1 MSSSTAELRPRVLS
15 ATPGRLRVHL
25 SGWGGEDAEALA
37 RRMVAIPGVTQAQ
50 ARASTHNALI
60 GFDRTSTTL
69 DALLD
74 RLGALLSASSGPPM
88 DAPTSTGGRRG
99 EPPAGRSGSRS
110 EAAERESEDGSR
122 TRPLGSISGVL
133 REGAGR
139 FGRARIAVRG
149 LDRDPQL
156 SRRVVEALE
165 RRPEVKRV
173 VVSAATGRV
182 LVEFSSRVTDLQD
195 LLAQVSRLELPD
207 LPGDDRPG
215 HPLDPAPLLQ
225 SGSRLAGSL
234 AGLALLGARQL
245 MGAPSAPLSSSAPAT
260 VAGTVGILEG
270 IPPVRD
276 GLRQALGRDRAQLL
290 LSGTAIVS
298 LTLSGSPLGLA
309 LTGAGAL
316 RLLTEV
322 RARRTSWRDYEQRL
336 GDAAASHPG
345 AVVRLEAGER
355 VPLRA
360 RTIEGTATA
369 TGRDGLPHALVAG
382 ADVQAGARLLSGRV
396 VAELV
401 GDRAFT
407 PQPRPA
413 APRPDVLERYLGLVG
428 PLSLAYA
435 GLSVVLRR
443 SLPSAFTALLLVNP
457 RAALIGSEAADTG
470 ASARVL
476 RAGVTVVGTRPE
488 RVLRCPDVLLIDGPR
503 TLSDGLEMSRIL
515 PLGGADREQ
524 VAAWAAGI
532 AAASGS
538 PWGPALRGPHAIA
551 ADDGNFDGTTA
562 SATVSGQRYAL
573 VAAGETWAEHAA
585 VRRTK
590 DAGEEALV
598 LLGPQQHDEP
608 LAVIGLRPRVAA
620 GASELVR
627 ACREHGCEITVLE
640 RGDRRASRALARRV
654 DVSLVV
660 EADLVELVRDRQRG
674 GDRVALLSDS
684 AAAAEAFEACD
695 LAIGLTSGRSARFS
709 ARADLMAPDLS
720 AVAAVIEAGARRDAS
735 SNASVGL
742 SLGANVLGGAWGLQG
757 APGLERASYAT
768 YAAALSAIGVG
779 WQRLRGGRRSHSLVA
794 RLTDPRPERW
804 GRLREEVV
812 LQALDSRTEGLTG
825 AEVAQRH
832 GRPPASARRNPL
844 LSAVSEQLQS
854 PLTGVLAAGGAL
866 SLVLGAPADVV
877 MIGAV
882 IVANVLVGSWQERQA
897 GRAAEALEQIGAIT
911 ARVVRDGQ
919 TVEVAAHEVVTGDI
933 LLVASGDRVVADA
946 RLLEAAA
953 LEVDEASLTGESL
966 PVSKGPHAEPHGA
979 RVVLEGSDVTVGSGR
994 AVVAAVGEGTRLGA
1008 TAAALAIDET
1018 RESPLGQR
1026 LNDLFR
1032 RGLPLIVGA
1041 GALVTL
1047 SGIAWGGAPLGQL
1060 ALGAS
1065 IAVAAV
1071 PEGLPLL
1078 AGVASAAVGR
1088 RLAGRNALLRRLAAV
1103 ESLGRVD
1110 VACADKTGTL
1120 TQGHLAVSHVDSL
1133 DAIVRLPA
1141 GMGDRPRHVLEVA
1154 ALASPRP
1161 DGPQASAHP
1170 TDGAVLDAAAS
1181 AGLSERLTDER
1192 TAEAPFDP
1200 ARSFHATVLS
1210 GAVCVKGAAE
1220 TIVPRCVA
1228 VRRARGDEPLDDR
1241 ARDVLLRRAEEL
1253 GGQGLRVLMVAEGPA
1268 PRSAEDPQD
1277 LIAVGFLGISD
1288 PLRAGVKEAVARC
1301 KAAGVRVVML
1311 TGDHAAT
1318 ARAIA
1323 ADAGL
1328 DADDDSVISG
1338 DELSELDNGELD
1350 RRLESASVVAR
1361 ITPLDK
1367 LRIVESMQRSGH
1379 TVAMTGDGVND
1390 APALRL
1396 ADVGVAMGAGGTEVA
1411 RQAADLVLA
1420 DDDFATLVEAL
1431 VEGRAFWENL
1441 RRALGLLLGGN
1452 LGELGLI
1459 AIASVLGRTSPLTTR
1474 QILAVNLVTD
1484 VLPAVAVAVQPPEHR
1499 DLSVLARERPD
1510 DFDAPLRRDILR
1522 RGAATALPAL
1532 GAFLAMGAGG
1542 PAQTVA
1548 FASIVVTQLAQTL
1561 DAGRS
1566 EGRVSPSVAGAIA
1579 GSGAL
1584 LAATLTVAP
1593 MRAFLGLAAPTP
1605 AAAGLIVLTAPAAV
1619 LLSRALQREGPGAMR
1634 LLPAG

>member
-1 MSSSTAELRPRVLS
+1 MSSSTAEARPRVLS

-25 SGWGGEDAEALA
+25 SGWSGGDAQALA
-37 RRMVAIPGVTQAQ
+37 SRMVAIPGVTQAQ

-60 GFDRTSTTL
+60 QFDRASTTV

-74 RLGALLSASSGPPM
+74 RLGALLRASP
-88 DAPTSTGGRRG
+88 APAADVAAATGRRR
-99 EPPAGRSGSRS
+99 EEAPADRPRSSAPERDSAGGSR
-110 EAAERESEDGSR
+110 AH
-122 TRPLGSISGVL
+122 PLSAISGGL
-133 REGAGR
+133 REGAGH

-156 SRRVVEALE
+156 SRRVVEVLE
-165 RRPEVKRV
+165 RRPDVKRAV
-173 VVSAATGRV
+173 ASAATGRV

-195 LLAQVSRLELPD
+195 LLAQVSSLELPD
-207 LPGDDRPG
+207 LPGEERPA

-225 SGSRLAGSL
+225 STSRLAGSL
-234 AGLALLGARQL
+234 VGLGLLGARRA
-245 MGAPSAPLSSSAPAT
+245 MGSQSAPLGSSAPAT
-260 VAGTVGILEG
+260 VAGAVGILEG
-270 IPPVRD
+270 IPQVRD

-298 LTLSGSPLGLA
+298 LTMSGSPLGLA

-322 RARRTSWRDYEQRL
+322 RAHRTSWSDYEQRL
-336 GDAAASHPG
+336 GDAAPSHPG

-360 RTIEGTATA
+360 RIVEGTATA
-369 TGRDGLPHALVAG
+369 TGRDGLPDGLVPG
-382 ADVQAGARLLSGRV
+382 ADVEAGARLLSGRV
-396 VAELV
+396 VAELI
-401 GDRAFT
+401 GDRAFI
-407 PQPRPA
+407 PQPRPG

-488 RVLRCPDVLLIDGPR
+488 RVVRRPDVLLIDGPR
-503 TLSDGLEMSRIL
+503 ALSDGLEVSRIL

-524 VAAWAAGI
+524 VAALAAGL

-538 PWGPALRGPHAIA
+538 PWGPALRGPHAVA
-551 ADDGNFDGTTA
+551 ADRGDFDGTTA

-573 VAAGETWAEHAA
+573 VAAVQTWAEHAA

-598 LLGPQQHDEP
+598 LLGPQRDEP

-620 GASELVR
+620 GASELVHM
-627 ACREHGCEITVLE
+627 CREHGCEITVLE

-660 EADLVELVRDRQRG
+660 EADLVELVRERQRR

-695 LAIGLTSGRSARFS
+695 LAIGLTSGRSARFP

-720 AVAAVIEAGARRDAS
+720 AVAAVIDAGARRDATAG
-735 SNASVGL
+735 ASVGL

-757 APGLERASYAT
+757 RPGLERASYAT
-768 YAAALSAIGVG
+768 YAAALSSIGVG

-812 LQALDSRTEGLTG
+812 LRALDSRVEGLTSEE
-825 AEVAQRH
+825 AAQRR

-844 LSAVSEQLQS
+844 LSAVSDQLQS

-866 SLVLGAPADVV
+866 SLALGAPADVV

-897 GRAAEALEQIGAIT
+897 GRAAEALEQIGTIN
-911 ARVVRDGQ
+911 ARVVRDGR
-919 TVEVAAHEVVTGDI
+919 TVEVAAHEVVTGDV
-933 LLVASGDRVVADA
+933 LLLASGDRVVADA

-966 PVSKGPHAEPHGA
+966 PVSKGPQAEPHGA

-994 AVVAAVGEGTRLGA
+994 AVVVAVGEGTRLGA

-1120 TQGHLAVSHVDSL
+1120 TQGRLAVSHVDSL
-1133 DAIVRLPA
+1133 DEISRLPA
-1141 GMGDRPRHVLEVA
+1141 AMGDRQRRVLEVA

-1161 DGPQASAHP
+1161 DTPQAGAHP
-1170 TDGAVLDAAAS
+1170 TDVAVLDAAAR
-1181 AGLSERLTDER
+1181 AGLGERLTSER
-1192 TAEAPFDP
+1192 SAEAPFDP
-1200 ARSFHATVLS
+1200 VRSFHASVLPE
-1210 GAVCVKGAAE
+1210 GVFVKGAAE
-1220 TIVPRCVA
+1220 MIAPRCVA
-1228 VRRARGDEPLDDR
+1228 VRGPSGDEPLDDR
-1241 ARDVLLRRAEEL
+1241 GRDALLCRAEEL

-1268 PRSAEDPQD
+1268 PSSVEDPQG
-1277 LIAVGFLGISD
+1277 LVAAGFLGISD

-1301 KAAGVRVVML
+1301 RAAGVRVVML

-1459 AIASVLGRTSPLTTR
+1459 ATASVLGRTSPLTTR

-1532 GAFLAMGAGG
+1532 GAFLAVGAGG

-1579 GSGAL
+1579 GSGAVL
-1584 LAATLTVAP
+1584 VATLTVP
-1593 MRAFLGLAAPTP
+1593 SMRAFLGLAAPTP

-1619 LLSRALQREGPGAMR
+1619 FLSRALQREGPGAVR